1 MQELTVLRNAILV
14 GVMPLCK
21 LAGDTRTWILCMQ
34 RIRSEQQ
41 RLRKHE
47 TNPDCRVFCGKG
59 SGQSVDD
66 TRDEIE
72 AHSVEHTFKPFEA
85 YELVK
90 ILGLMSSRP
99 VLVHDF
105 PSAELGLKLRI
116 HDALSERNK
125 Y

>member
-1 MQELTVLRNAILV
+1 
-14 GVMPLCK
+14 
-21 LAGDTRTWILCMQ
+21 MQ

-99 VLVHDF
+99 VLVLDKVNADLLRVCPEISDWKKILGGQHVSDSSV
-105 PSAELGLKLRI
+105 PS
-116 HDALSERNK
+116 
-125 Y
+125 

>member
-1 MQELTVLRNAILV
+1 MILGPGSCACSASAVNNSGSESTKPIQTVDYFAAKEADSQW
-14 GVMPLCK
+14 M
-21 LAGDTRTWILCMQ
+21 
-34 RIRSEQQ
+34 
-41 RLRKHE
+41 
-47 TNPDCRVFCGKG
+47 
-59 SGQSVDD
+59 
-66 TRDEIE
+66 RDEIE